1 MEKVKI
7 VVCRKCGLPGVVTST
22 LESVTGKPR
31 KYYVLCMCQ
40 EPEYFDTA
48 EEALRRWVKTNA
60 KMRQYRDGL
69 REFLSLMT
77 GVRMR

>member
-31 KYYVLCMCQ
+31 KYYILCMCR

-48 EEALRRWVKTNA
+48 EQALRHWAKTNA
-60 KMRQYRDGL
+60 KMQQYRDGL
-69 REFLSLMT
+69 REFLTLVT
-77 GVRMR
+77 RAPVR